1 MKKLRKLKVAL
12 AVSIAAL
19 VACCALVLAGCAG
32 GTQVSSSSA
41 SSEAGSTASASA
53 SASAAS
59 ASASTAASA
68 SASASTGAN
77 AADSE
82 YGSGIHHARLTV
94 EGYDPI
100 DIELDAD
107 AAPLTVANFC
117 ELANEGYYDGLNF
130 YRIVEGFCLQ
140 GGTKGN
146 SAKGR
151 DSSLKSIPGEFSAN
165 GYDNPLA
172 DDFKK
177 GTVAMA
183 RSNNPNSATS
193 TFFVTLDTSQRVS
206 KSLNGLYAA
215 FGTIDEAGMAIV
227 DQIVADYLPN
237 VTDSRMGIIADEA
250 DQAKI
255 VSLQIID

>member
-1 MKKLRKLKVAL
+1 MKLRKLKAAF
-12 AVSIAAL
+12 AVSVMAL
-19 VACCALVLAGCAG
+19 IACCALVLAGCSG
-32 GTQVSSSSA
+32 GTQASSDSA
-41 SSEAGSTASASA
+41 SSETGSSAADASTSASAAAEA
-53 SASAAS
+53 SASAA
-59 ASASTAASA
+59 ASA
-68 SASASTGAN
+68 GAN
-77 AADSE
+77 AAGSE

-117 ELANEGYYDGLNF
+117 ELANEGYYDGLTF
-130 YRIVEGFCLQ
+130 YRIDEGFCLQ

-146 SAKGR
+146 SAQGR
-151 DSSLKSIPGEFSAN
+151 DSSSKPIPGEFSAN

-183 RSNNPNSATS
+183 RSSNPDSATS
-193 TFFVTLDTSQRVS
+193 TFFVTLDTSQKVS
-206 KSLNGLYAA
+206 VSLNGLYAA
-215 FGTIDEAGMAIV
+215 FGTIDEDGMAIV

-237 VTDSRMGIIADEA
+237 VSDPQMGIIADEA
-250 DQAKI
+250 GQAKI